1 MLEEMSSNFQH
12 ESQGVNEML
21 EESKSKMAAQL
32 DDASKELHRQSTTMI
47 DLENKLIDFDKIMAE
62 EKLNAE
68 IDAG

>member
-1 MLEEMSSNFQH
+1 MLEEISSNFQH
-12 ESQGVNEML
+12 ESQAVNEML

-32 DDASKELHRQSTTMI
+32 NDASKELLRQSTTMI

-62 EKLNAE
+62 EKLNTE

>member
-1 MLEEMSSNFQH
+1 MLEEISSNFQH
-12 ESQGVNEML
+12 ESQAVNEML

>member
-12 ESQGVNEML
+12 ESQAVNEML